1 MNVQV
6 REGKKLTECF
16 KVRET
21 KVFLDKLRDVI
32 RRHTVISSKPYF
44 FEDEITKFAKTRN
57 DSIPRF
63 SLRLKRPNKYKQKQ
77 MYARLKQ
84 NVEVRK
90 AEADVEVGKQ
100 KQKQMCVKRKSM

>member
-32 RRHTVISSKPYF
+32 ADDTLISSKSYF
-44 FEDEITKFAKTRN
+44 FEDEITKFARQGTIA
-57 DSIPRF
+57 SSVLIEIE
-63 SLRLKRPNKYKQKQ
+63 NKYKQVQVKQ
-77 MYARLKQ
+77 MYARL
-84 NVEVRK
+84 
-90 AEADVEVGKQ
+90 EADVKEAK
-100 KQKQMCVKRKSM
+100 